1 MATFDPD
8 AYLAE
13 QPAFDPDAYLAS
25 VKESPAAWQVGVN
38 AVNKGIANTIDMLLN
53 APQNV
58 ANLARAG
65 VGTAA
70 IAAGRPDLA
79 PELRPTPDLAR
90 RAFTALGGI
99 RPEFEPST
107 TGQRVLDVAGQ
118 GIGGG
123 VMSPAASLGG
133 MGRNVAM
140 GGVSGAT
147 GQGTTEATGSPLAG
161 MLASMT
167 TPSVMS
173 AAGNRAQAAINQAR
187 LQEAQ
192 QSLRNQTLRAGQE
205 AGYMIPPST
214 VNPSAVNKILES
226 VAGKAAVGQEV
237 SLRNQEITNRLMR
250 QELGLPEGAPITEK
264 ALSDFRA
271 RVSQPYQDIAA
282 ISPLASSTLDKL
294 KDARFEAKA
303 QWNYYNRS
311 ADPKALKLAKE
322 FDDKA
327 DMLETALEK
336 IAAKSNQPQLVD
348 DLREARKQIA
358 KSYNIE
364 NALNI
369 GTGNI
374 SAPILARQMD
384 KGTPFTGNLAT
395 TGRFANAFPSS
406 MREGERIPTPG
417 VSAGNAL
424 ASAILGTVGGTQM
437 GAPGALAAA
446 LPYASIPA
454 RALVTSP
461 AYQRMMAQPN
471 YSPGMTNRALAP
483 LGGMRP
489 EEEALLSALAAA
501 RQQGANQ

>member
-8 AYLAE
+8 AYLAQ

-38 AVNKGIANTIDMLLN
+38 AVNKGMANTIDMLLN

-79 PELRPTPDLAR
+79 PEIQPTPDLAR
-90 RAFTALGGI
+90 RTFTALGGI

-118 GIGGG
+118 GVGGG

-133 MGRNVAM
+133 MGRNVAV

-147 GQGTTEATGSPLAG
+147 GQGTTEATGSPIAG
-161 MLASMT
+161 MLAGMT

-173 AAGNRAQAAINQAR
+173 AAGNRAQAAVNQAR
-187 LQEAQ
+187 LQEAEQ
-192 QSLRNQTLRAGQE
+192 GLRNQTLRAGQE
-205 AGYMIPPST
+205 AGYMIPTST
-214 VNPSAVNKILES
+214 VNPSTVNKILES

-250 QELGLPEGAPITEK
+250 QELGLPEGTPITEK

-271 RVSQPYQDIAA
+271 RVSTPYQEIAA
-282 ISPLASSTLDKL
+282 ISPLAGNTLEKL
-294 KDARFEAKA
+294 KDARFEAKN

-336 IAAKSNQPQLVD
+336 IAVRSNQPQLVD

-358 KSYNIE
+358 KSYNIQD
-364 NALNI
+364 ALNI

-384 KGTPFTGNLAT
+384 KGVPFTGNLAN

-424 ASAILGTVGGTQM
+424 ASALLATIGGTQLGPM
-437 GAPGALAAA
+437 GTLAAA
-446 LPYASIPA
+446 LPYTNIPA

-461 AYQRMMAQPN
+461 AYQKRMAQPN

-489 EEEALLSALAAA
+489 EEEALLNALAAA
-501 RQQGANQ
+501 RQQGAQQ